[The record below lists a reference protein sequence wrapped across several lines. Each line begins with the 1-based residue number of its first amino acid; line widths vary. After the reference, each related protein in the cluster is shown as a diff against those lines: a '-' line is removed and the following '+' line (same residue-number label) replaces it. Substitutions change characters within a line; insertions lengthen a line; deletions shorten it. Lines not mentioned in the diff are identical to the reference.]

1 MRANPQK
8 ILHLPRVYVFYDFF
22 MAFAANNNSE
32 LSRKMPPRGRMM
44 KIKGEPQKSCR
55 PCRHFT
61 YQPCYVAGEFKMS
74 EHCARWI
81 SSFPDATY
89 CQYFEREPGSDDED

>member
-1 MRANPQK
+1 
-8 ILHLPRVYVFYDFF
+8 
-22 MAFAANNNSE
+22 MA
-32 LSRKMPPRGRMM
+32 MPKP
-44 KIKGEPQKSCR
+44 EKSCR

-61 YQPCYVAGEFKMS
+61 YQPCYVAGEFQMS
-74 EHCARWI
+74 EHCGRWI